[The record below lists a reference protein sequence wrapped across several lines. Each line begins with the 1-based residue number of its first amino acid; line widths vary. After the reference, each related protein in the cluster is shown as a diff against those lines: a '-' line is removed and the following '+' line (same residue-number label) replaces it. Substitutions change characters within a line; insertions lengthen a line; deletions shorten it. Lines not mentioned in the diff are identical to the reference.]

1 MLCLFDVTLSRDKTE
16 LECLAVSYVLLNR
29 LGSDVIP
36 RSLDF
41 LRSKVA
47 EELAEIIIHKLL
59 FMQEFIHLLGSLR
72 KDCKIEPRIST
83 NSSDLNCI
91 TITVCKLNDLGIRMR

>member
-36 RSLDF
+36 RSLDL
-41 LRSKVA
+41 LRSEVA

-59 FMQEFIHLLGSLR
+59 FMQEFIHLLRCIRKNGEIKLR
-72 KDCKIEPRIST
+72 VMPDP
-83 NSSDLNCI
+83 SDLN
-91 TITVCKLNDLGIRMR
+91 